1 VTEKNIL
8 QELQEFVRKISE
20 TVQLPYNGLDVV
32 RNGDGKLLLIELN
45 AAPQFI
51 KFVEDN

>member
-1 VTEKNIL
+1 
-8 QELQEFVRKISE
+8 
-20 TVQLPYNGLDVV
+20 LDVV

-51 KFVEDN
+51 KFVEDNWPSEVIWLYKKIILDLD